1 VTPRRVFSFAAALLA
16 AACATSCA
24 TRAPSE
30 VRDERGL
37 TITDHAWVGSGARG
51 DFQRAVVLLEQEQYA
66 AAIPVLVQVT
76 EAAPRLTTP
85 HVDLGIAYSRVGDLE
100 HAKVSLEKALE
111 LNPRHP
117 AALNELG
124 IVYRKLGRF
133 ADARRSYEQALEHQ
147 PDFHFAR
154 LNLAI
159 LCDLY
164 LADAKC
170 ALEQYERYAQ
180 EVPADEKAAMWLA
193 DLRNRTG
200 R

>member
-1 VTPRRVFSFAAALLA
+1 VTPRRTLSFAAALLA
-16 AACATSCA
+16 AAGATSCA
-24 TRAPSE
+24 TRAPSQ

-51 DFQRAVVLLEQEQYA
+51 DFQRAVGLLEQQQYA

-76 EAAPRLTTP
+76 EAAPKLTTP
-85 HVDLGIAYSRVGDLE
+85 YIDLGIAYSRVGDLE
-100 HAKVSLEKALE
+100 HAKASLEKAVE

-124 IVYRKLGRF
+124 VVYRKLGRF
-133 ADARRSYEQALEHQ
+133 ADARRSYEQALEQH

-180 EVPADEKAAMWLA
+180 AVPADEKAAMWLA